1 MSSSTR
7 TTWAGTPTITAGTA
21 ASRRLCDAGSTGSAT
36 FAGLRHVLDTQVRT
50 RVRAF
55 VNLSAIGIVGTSRGG
70 ELSHRPY
77 ADPEGCARTII
88 ENPDLAIGVKLRYGP
103 GLVWEYTTE
112 PVKMA
117 RRTAAMAGVPLM
129 IHVTDSPIPLPDI
142 VAEMAPGD
150 IVTHCYHGR
159 ANGIMGPE
167 KQFVLKEIVEAQR
180 HGIIFDCA
188 HGRNHFSFPMIEK
201 ALDQG
206 FLPDTIS
213 TDLTLT
219 SATKGPVWDL
229 ATTMSKLLHFGMS
242 LDDLVTARHRR
253 PGEDHGLRGHGRH
266 AETRRQRRYRAVGAP
281 KRQFPDDRQRRQ
293 HGDGERTPDRPHDAE
308 RRPRHLR
315 AVRRRS
321 LVNVTIFAVC
331 SRHRVTGSRG
341 NNRKWRPARQN
352 HSEGEALMAL
362 NGVLRPGYIQIRV
375 LDIDAAADYYVNRV
389 GLHEVSREADGRVYL
404 RAWDEFDRH
413 SIVLRPADMPG
424 MDYVGFKVAGEND
437 LDTFRRRI
445 EEYRHQGR
453 GDRRPASSRV

>member
-1 MSSSTR
+1 M
-7 TTWAGTPTITAGTA
+7 PA
-21 ASRRLCDAGSTGSAT
+21 APARPPSPGCA
-36 FAGLRHVLDTQVRT
+36 HVLDTQVRT

-112 PVKMA
+112 PVKIA

-159 ANGIMGPE
+159 SNGIMGPE

-242 LDDLVTARHRR
+242 LDDLVLRATAAPAKIMGYEGTVGTLK
-253 PGEDHGLRGHGRH
+253 PGANADIALL
-266 AETRRQRRYRAVGAP
+266 
-281 KRQFPDDRQRRQ
+281 
-293 HGDGERTPDRPHDAE
+293 E
-308 RRPRHLR
+308 RRTGNFPMTD
-315 AVRRRS
+315 S
-321 LVNVTIFAVC
+321 DGNTVTAKERLI
-331 SRHRVTGSRG
+331 
-341 NNRKWRPARQN
+341 ARMT
-352 HSEGEALMAL
+352 LK
-362 NGVLRPGYIQIRV
+362 
-375 LDIDAAADYYVNRV
+375 
-389 GLHEVSREADGRVYL
+389 DGRVTYE
-404 RAWDEFDRH
+404 RSGEDR
-413 SIVLRPADMPG
+413 S
-424 MDYVGFKVAGEND
+424 
-437 LDTFRRRI
+437 
-445 EEYRHQGR
+445 
-453 GDRRPASSRV
+453 

>member
-1 MSSSTR
+1 MKYDLLIQHGEVLDPGAGLRGKLDVGISGGKIVAVAPSLPEAEARR
-7 TTWAGTPTITAGTA
+7 TISARGLYVTPGLIDIHAHVFVNAHDMGGQTDHYCRQSGVTT
-21 ASRRLCDAGSTGSAT
+21 LCDAGSTGSAT
-36 FAGLRHVLDTQVRT
+36 FAGLRQVLDHQVRT

-77 ADPEGCARTII
+77 ADPEGCARTIA

-201 ALDQG
+201 ALEQG

-242 LDDLVTARHRR
+242 LDDLVLRATAAPARIMGYEGTVGTLA
-253 PGEDHGLRGHGRH
+253 PGANADIALL
-266 AETRRQRRYRAVGAP
+266 
-281 KRQFPDDRQRRQ
+281 
-293 HGDGERTPDRPHDAE
+293 E
-308 RRPRHLR
+308 RRNGNFEMTDSYGNTVTAKER
-315 AVRRRS
+315 
-321 LVNVTIFAVC
+321 LV
-331 SRHRVTGSRG
+331 
-341 NNRKWRPARQN
+341 ARMT
-352 HSEGEALMAL
+352 LK
-362 NGVLRPGYIQIRV
+362 
-375 LDIDAAADYYVNRV
+375 
-389 GLHEVSREADGRVYL
+389 DGRVTY
-404 RAWDEFDRH
+404 E
-413 SIVLRPADMPG
+413 RPA
-424 MDYVGFKVAGEND
+424 E
-437 LDTFRRRI
+437 
-445 EEYRHQGR
+445 
-453 GDRRPASSRV
+453 